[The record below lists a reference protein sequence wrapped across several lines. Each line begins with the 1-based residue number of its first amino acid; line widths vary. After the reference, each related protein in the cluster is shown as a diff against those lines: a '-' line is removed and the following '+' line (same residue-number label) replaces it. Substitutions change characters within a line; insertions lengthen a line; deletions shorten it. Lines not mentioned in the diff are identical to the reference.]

1 MELNILIET
10 DENQRLDKYLAAKLE
25 WMTRTQ
31 IKALIEDGFIL
42 VNGRIVKASY
52 PVKRGDLVE
61 VTVPDPED
69 SWLEPENI
77 PLDVYYEDSDLL
89 VINKPAGMVVHPAA
103 GNRSGTLVNAL
114 LHHCKDLSGIGG
126 IHRPGI
132 VHRLDKGTSGLLVAC
147 KNDFAHRSLSKSFA
161 RRQVTRKYH
170 AVVHGLI
177 PHNYGRIEAPIGR
190 SPQDRKLM
198 AVMEGGGTRRLISA
212 CLSVFPNT
220 VIWNSPWRRGERTKS
235 ESTCNTSAIQ
245 SSATRN
251 TAEKKTRCGR
261 CSCTRRRSGSI
272 IPGRANIWNGA
283 RPYRIISKHIS
294 INSEKKTASSCLFV

>member
-198 AVMEGGGTRRLISA
+198 AVMEGGRDAATNFRVLERFSEHSYLELSLETGRTHQIRVHMQYIGHPVVGDPQYGRKKDPVRQVLLHAQALGFNHPRTGKYLEWSA
-212 CLSVFPNT
+212 PLPDYFETHLNQL
-220 VIWNSPWRRGERTKS
+220 R
-235 ESTCNTSAIQ
+235 
-245 SSATRN
+245 
-251 TAEKKTRCGR
+251 KKD
-261 CSCTRRRSGSI
+261 SI
-272 IPGRANIWNGA
+272 
-283 RPYRIISKHIS
+283 
-294 INSEKKTASSCLFV
+294 

>member
-1 MELNILIET
+1 MIET

-177 PHNYGRIEAPIGR
+177 PHNSTAHR
-190 SPQDRKLM
+190 SSHRQESPGQKLM
-198 AVMEGGGTRRLISA
+198 AVMEGGTRRLISA

-220 VIWNSPWRRGERTKS
+220 VIWNSPETGRTHQIRVHMQYIGHPVVGDPQYGRKRPG
-235 ESTCNTSAIQ
+235 AAGAPARAGARVQ
-245 SSATRN
+245 SSPDGKYLEWSAPLPDYFETHLNQLR
-251 TAEKKTRCGR
+251 KKD
-261 CSCTRRRSGSI
+261 SI
-272 IPGRANIWNGA
+272 
-283 RPYRIISKHIS
+283 
-294 INSEKKTASSCLFV
+294 